1 MFTSRMEKGRLA
13 PFMASTPS
21 FVTIAGLKKSGK
33 TTVAEA
39 LIGELVRRGLR
50 VASVKS
56 MLHGEFRLEP
66 EGTDTR
72 RHLAAGAEAALAF
85 SAEEDAVFAR
95 RSAAGQRER
104 MKHWLPSGVDW
115 VVCEGHLPDV
125 RADRVIVCLA
135 KVRDF
140 AETLAV
146 RGLEV
151 CVVVAASGVAAGAA
165 VAGAAAAA
173 AAGAATAG
181 AAAAGAAVAGAAAG
195 AATAGAATAGAAA
208 AGAAALSGA
217 SAGQLAEP
225 LPVPLLD
232 ARDPRDLA
240 KLVDLVLAG
249 RPGAGVRSG
258 P

>member
-21 FVTIAGLKKSGK
+21 FVTIAGLKRSGK

-72 RHLAAGAEAALAF
+72 RHLAAGAEATLAF

-95 RSAAGQRER
+95 RSAAGRRER
-104 MKHWLPSGVDW
+104 LERWLPAGVDW
-115 VVCEGHLPDV
+115 VVCEGQLPDV
-125 RADRVIVCLA
+125 QADRVILCLA
-135 KVRDF
+135 RVRDF

-146 RGLEV
+146 RGLEARA
-151 CVVVAASGVAAGAA
+151 VVAASGVAAGVAA
-165 VAGAAAAA
+165 ETAAAATSSAASGSFA
-173 AAGAATAG
+173 AAP
-181 AAAAGAAVAGAAAG
+181 
-195 AATAGAATAGAAA
+195 
-208 AGAAALSGA
+208 S
-217 SAGQLAEP
+217 SAEP

-240 KLVDLVLAG
+240 RLADIVLAG

>member
-1 MFTSRMEKGRLA
+1 MEKGRLA

-21 FVTIAGLKKSGK
+21 FVTIAGLKRSGK

-56 MLHGEFRLEP
+56 MMHGEFRLEP

-72 RHLAAGAEAALAF
+72 RHLAAGAEATLAF

-104 MKHWLPSGVDW
+104 LERWLPAGVDW

-125 RADRVIVCLA
+125 QADRVILCLA
-135 KVRDF
+135 RVRDF

-146 RGLEV
+146 RGLEARA
-151 CVVVAASGVAAGAA
+151 VVAASGVAAGAA

-173 AAGAATAG
+173 AAGAAAAGAATAG
-181 AAAAGAAVAGAAAG
+181 AAA
-195 AATAGAATAGAAA
+195 AGAATAGAAA